1 MNEMKIGGKTF
12 QYEKV
17 KPEQFKTG
25 ACVFRIIDND
35 GDENW
40 CVVVPKT
47 LDEQLKGVEINS
59 PDDGHVTAFCM
70 AEQDALMLASSVC
83 IAARIATFTK
93 SGVMDKSRSEILDS
107 KANELANKLDID
119 LDKLEAEV
127 KKLKAEGKSHKEI
140 SEILKPRMEEFR
152 KKPGSPNP
160 DKGGEW

>member
-1 MNEMKIGGKTF
+1 MKEMKIGGKTF

-17 KPEQFKTG
+17 KPEQFKTS

-40 CVVVPKT
+40 WVVVPKT

-83 IAARIATFTK
+83 LAASIATFTK
-93 SGVMDKSRSEILDS
+93 SGVMDTK
-107 KANELANKLDID
+107 ELADKLDFD
-119 LDKLEAEV
+119 LDALEAEV
-127 KKLKAEGKSHKEI
+127 KKLKAEGKSPKEI

-152 KKPGSPNP
+152 KKPSKT